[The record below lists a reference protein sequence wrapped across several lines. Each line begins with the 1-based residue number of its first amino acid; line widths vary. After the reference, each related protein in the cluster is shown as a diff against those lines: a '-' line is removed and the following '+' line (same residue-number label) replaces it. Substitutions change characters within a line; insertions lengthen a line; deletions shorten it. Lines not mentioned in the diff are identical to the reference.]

1 MTLLRWTTVAVL
13 LSLCPLLAAPSSWS
27 RERLQAWCIVPYD
40 AKKRTPEQRAV
51 MLKELG
57 ILRYAYDHRPE
68 HVPTFDREIEVMKA
82 QGIEITAWWFPTTLD
97 DTARIILSAIERHG
111 IKPALWVQGGPGGPV
126 HNAAGQRERVREEA
140 ERLRPLAVEARRLG
154 CQLGLYN
161 HLGWFG
167 DPDNQL
173 LVLAALEAEGFDN
186 VGLVFNFHHA
196 HDYTR
201 NFAHL
206 WPRLSAHVLAVNL
219 NGMTPNADREGR
231 KILPM
236 GEGTDELALLRVIKA
251 SGWQGDVGVLSH
263 LTDADAAETLARNL
277 AGYNRLLA
285 ALAEGTDR

>member
-1 MTLLRWTTVAVL
+1 MTLLRWSTAAVL
-13 LSLCPLLAAPSSWS
+13 LSLCPLLAAGSSWS

-40 AKKRTPEQRAV
+40 AKKRTPEQRAA

-57 ILRYAYDHRPE
+57 LLRYAYDFRPH

-82 QGIEITAWWFPTTLD
+82 EGIEITAWWFPTTLN
-97 DTARIILSAIERHG
+97 DTARIILGAIERHG

-126 HNAAGQRERVREEA
+126 RTAGEQEQRVRQEV
-140 ERLRPLAVEARRLG
+140 ERLRPIAAEARRLG

-173 LVLAALEAEGFDN
+173 RVLAALQAEGFDH

-201 NFAHL
+201 NFAQL
-206 WPRLSAHVLAVNL
+206 WPRISPHVLAVNL

-231 KILPM
+231 KILPV
-236 GEGTDELALLRVIKA
+236 GEGTDEPALLRIIQA
-251 SGWQGDVGVLSH
+251 SDWQGDVGILSH
-263 LTDADAAETLARNL
+263 IAEVDAAETLARNL
-277 AGYNRLLA
+277 AGYDRLLA
-285 ALAEGTDR
+285 ALPDGTAR